1 MQSQFEE
8 LPNELLWFI
17 MEYIPPID
25 LFRKFFNL
33 NQRFN
38 QIIRLIHFRFN
49 LLYTNKNEFN
59 YFLNIILPNIE
70 SNWIQSYYIDDIS
83 NRLHSI
89 DICNNLQSLI
99 IYHLRTE
106 NIDSLA
112 KNILPKLKRLN
123 YLRLYSEFILN
134 DWDINSLLNVI
145 FSKQISSLTY
155 CHLAFQDFS
164 QMSFDQLNRINKSF
178 SLKTLIIDQWCRL
191 RDFIQLLH
199 FIPNIQRLTVRLF
212 DSYTNTKG

>member
-1 MQSQFEE
+1 MGRRFEE

-25 LFRKFFNL
+25 LFRTFFNL

-70 SNWIQSYYIDDIS
+70 SNWIKSYYIDDIS
-83 NRLHSI
+83 NRLYSI
-89 DICNNLQSLI
+89 NICNNLQSLR
-99 IYHLRTE
+99 IYHLHTE
-106 NIDSLA
+106 NIDLLA
-112 KNILPKLKRLN
+112 KNILPKLKQLN
-123 YLRLYSEFILN
+123 YLCLYSEFTLTER
-134 DWDINSLLNVI
+134 DRNSLLNVI
-145 FSKQISSLTY
+145 FSEQMSSLTY
-155 CHLAFQDFS
+155 CYLAFQDFD
-164 QMSFDQLNRINKSF
+164 QIRFDQLNRINKSF
-178 SLKTLIIDQWCRL
+178 SLKTLIIDQWCGL

-212 DSYTNTKG
+212 DSNTKE

>member
-1 MQSQFEE
+1 
-8 LPNELLWFI
+8 
-17 MEYIPPID
+17 
-25 LFRKFFNL
+25 
-33 NQRFN
+33 
-38 QIIRLIHFRFN
+38 
-49 LLYTNKNEFN
+49 
-59 YFLNIILPNIE
+59 
-70 SNWIQSYYIDDIS
+70 
-83 NRLHSI
+83 
-89 DICNNLQSLI
+89 
-99 IYHLRTE
+99 
-106 NIDSLA
+106 
-112 KNILPKLKRLN
+112 
-123 YLRLYSEFILN
+123 LN